1 MRKFTFLLTL
11 LLAFVTTAMAQVD
24 TNKEYRVKHTGTG
37 YFMNAS
43 SYDAHPTG
51 PTGGVNF
58 VAEAESD
65 DQVFTVEAEGTGYKL
80 KTKSGKYIFCQPWNV
95 DALDQ
100 ASLLTFSDNGDG
112 TFKIMNGTKYFK
124 VEAVSGTYYPFCDA
138 GLTASADFELVE
150 VATAPVEPE
159 VPATPLEVVSVSP
172 SEAAAALSELTI
184 TFNQDVAGQFDQYA
198 MVAMKLKK
206 GTGVAS
212 GVSNY
217 VVDGA
222 VLTVTLSQ
230 EVTEAGEYTLVIPEG
245 LITRKSDGAAYS
257 GEHVFTVAEATPEV
271 PNAELAETYNGIAS
285 MSFFGSQYNM
295 QVSIVFGKDKDG
307 AAKEGYAT
315 LKVWDYESFNME
327 VSDCVPYEVN
337 GNTVVL
343 KGVTVGAGDGTIN
356 TKQVDFTFTVNEDG
370 TLSCSE
376 KVYGPTPDT
385 SIIEFDFGADVFTPE
400 AAPVVPEVDEATL
413 AAIEKAEGLLAKV
426 GVGYPA
432 AESAARTA
440 LAAAVEEAKAAATTE
455 NGAKVNAAI
464 SAYYSETNVTLPESG
479 KAYTFTMVAKNGN
492 KFYLNYTGA
501 DVAMTAVTGEALP
514 ESAKFVATANG
525 DGTYTFQTNDG
536 NYLVYHSKY
545 AGVSWLQ
552 GASTTGFQAEKDD
565 MTNIT
570 LAKLSAGNNVSATD
584 EQVFG
589 LVSWYSVRGVRN
601 DNGANEMGYMVLK
614 ADGTDFDG
622 ATAPFW
628 NDNFSSAFLVEETE
642 VATPEVPETP
652 ALELVSVSPEDNANL
667 SAFDKVVLTF
677 NKPVT
682 VVESDEAGAILMFN
696 GMPAMQLWTDLSE
709 DGKSVTMHAGAPI
722 DMVGT
727 YGVYVMP
734 GTFVDAD
741 GNLSEEMMFNYTV
754 AGAADGFTYTYASP
768 TTERTLSSLGYIM
781 LGFASDVASV
791 KTDVLNVVDSK
802 GNVVTTATLEAD
814 WFDPQAVSVMFANE
828 LSYTGTCSLTVPAEF
843 ITSTL
848 GTHNPEFTLTYN
860 LEAEPRTVYFY
871 HPEYNGVLTMA
882 ADGASSSLVK
892 NFTEEEL
899 LANEWQLHPV
909 EGKNRFLVSNKATG
923 LYLGSCNTS
932 VNVAGVDAANA
943 KVYEL
948 QKDGVFDVLKDV
960 EGGAYNYLH
969 VAGHNVVVGWEA
981 GSAASHWFV
990 LNSVDDYYNVLAN
1003 LELADSLNQLIS
1015 KGEELIEKAQP
1026 YYKPL
1031 ITSATQFT
1039 SNAKESTE
1047 GSYEALLDGDDRTFF
1062 HTAWSVS
1069 TGAEAHNLQVLVPGN
1084 ELTELWVKYQAR
1096 NAGGAYNDRPTKMSI
1111 YGGTVAEDGTVTYET
1126 TAFANLTT
1134 ADGIGET
1141 AGEFRFTADK
1151 AYDAFKFEVHE
1162 TVMSDN
1168 TVGNKWFT
1176 YGEFQMYSQALT
1188 PAELEM
1194 TESQAANLSG
1204 AIEYAKGAN
1213 LVTDSYEKLIE
1224 DINRA
1229 INKVLYP
1236 AATVES
1242 VDPAC
1247 GHYTEMPGTI
1257 KMTFSG
1263 DVKALEYGMVRTDF
1277 TGFRGYYLTEEDYTI
1292 NGKEL
1297 TFTVPAEYVTNS
1309 ANMMV
1314 TLGVIDANDQYVTYA
1329 SDPDYLSE
1337 DCVFLMYTAD
1347 MKSDLFVMESVDP
1360 AEGTVETLEVINMT
1374 FGSGNTFVGG
1384 FDKTKEVV
1392 VLDAEGNVVTK
1403 AAMEVV
1409 MESEVD
1415 PDTDETYS
1423 WPTATAKFTLETPVT
1438 EAGEYTLVVPEATV
1452 YNEGFYEDVADLGVS
1467 WGAIYNPEIR
1477 VAYTV
1482 EGLPVDVYAPR
1493 HTGTKERNDRNI
1505 TAVKVTGWLG
1515 EQVYSLTATEQSQD
1529 FTDATAVATFKA
1541 VAGEELTPV
1550 VEHAG
1555 EWVHHAVYVDYDAD
1569 GFTSGIEE
1577 GSEWKP
1583 AGDLVSYCFYNNGG
1597 SSDEY
1602 GYNSVGTSIAGMD
1615 RHMPKLPVF
1624 TAPTVPGT
1632 YRVRFVQDWC
1642 SIDPAGDA
1650 DGKFGDFKANG
1661 GQIVDVLLEVGEYTG
1676 INGVSVEDLNDV
1688 YTLDGRKVAVKAGQ
1702 KLNKG
1707 LYIVGGKKV
1716 FVK

>member
-1 MRKFTFLLTL
+1 MKKFTFFLTL
-11 LLAFVTTAMAQVD
+11 LLAFVTTAIAQQVD
-24 TNKEYRVKHTGTG
+24 TNKEYRVKHVESGM
-37 YFMNAS
+37 FMTAS
-43 SYDAHPTG
+43 NYDAHATG
-51 PTGGVNF
+51 PIGGVNF

-65 DQVFTVEAEGTGYKL
+65 DQVFLIEAEGTSYKL
-80 KTKSGKYIFCQPWNV
+80 KTKSGKYVYCQAWNV

-100 ASLLTFSDNGDG
+100 ASPLTFSDNGDG

-124 VEAVSGTYYPFCDA
+124 VENVSGTNYPFCDA
-138 GLTASADFELVE
+138 ALSAAANFELVE

-172 SEAAAALSELTI
+172 SEAVNALSELTI
-184 TFNQDVAGQFDQYA
+184 TFNQEVAGQFDQYA

-245 LITRKSDGAAYS
+245 LITRKSDDAAYS

-271 PNAELAETYNGIAS
+271 PNAELAETYNGGATLDYFGMSIELQAS
-285 MSFFGSQYNM
+285 L
-295 QVSIVFGKDKDG
+295 VFGKDASG
-307 AAKEGYAT
+307 NSKEGYVT
-315 LKVWDYESFNME
+315 LTISEKEMLGLELSE
-327 VSDCVPYEVN
+327 CVPYEVN

-343 KGVTVGAGDGTIN
+343 KGVTVGDGN
-356 TKQVDFTFTVNEDG
+356 YGTKQEDLTFTVNEDG
-370 TLSCSE
+370 TLSSTN
-376 KVYGPTPDT
+376 KIYGPTMDT
-385 SIIEFDFGADVFTPE
+385 AAAQFDFSGCVFAPE
-400 AAPVVPEVDEATL
+400 ATPVVPEVDEATL
-413 AAIEKAEGLLAKV
+413 AAIEKAEALLAKV

-440 LAAAVEEAKAAATTE
+440 LVAAVEDAKAAATTE

-464 SAYYSETNVTLPESG
+464 SAYYAETNVTLPETG

-545 AGVSWLQ
+545 AGVNWLQ
-552 GASTTGFQAEKDD
+552 GGGSTTGFQAEKDD

-570 LAKLSAGNNVSATD
+570 LAKLSAGGNVSATA
-584 EQVFG
+584 EQMFG
-589 LVSWYSVRGVRN
+589 LVSWYGKRGYN
-601 DNGANEMGYMVLK
+601 TSKNADEMGYMVLK
-614 ADGTDFDG
+614 ADGSDFDG

-628 NDNFSSAFLVEETE
+628 NDNFSSAFQVEETE
-642 VATPEVPETP
+642 LAETP
-652 ALELVSVSPEDNANL
+652 VEPEALELVSIEPADGAQITEFNTVT
-667 SAFDKVVLTF
+667 FTF
-677 NKPVT
+677 NKPVKL
-682 VVESDEAGAILMFN
+682 VESDDTGVLLMFN
-696 GMPAMQLWTDLSE
+696 GGMAGQLWGEVSE
-709 DGKSVTMHAGAPI
+709 DGKTAVLSLGQVVNFEGTYTVYAMEGAFEDLDGNKSAEMMVNYTLAGAQ
-722 DMVGT
+722 
-727 YGVYVMP
+727 
-734 GTFVDAD
+734 
-741 GNLSEEMMFNYTV
+741 
-754 AGAADGFTYTYASP
+754 DGFTYTYASP

-814 WFDPQAVSVMFANE
+814 WFDSQAVSVMFANE

-960 EGGAYNYLH
+960 EGGNYNYLH

-981 GSAASHWFV
+981 GSDASHWFV

-1015 KGEELIEKAQP
+1015 KGEELIEMAQP

-1062 HTAWSVS
+1062 HTEWSATTTS
-1069 TGAEAHNLQVLVPGN
+1069 DAHNLQVLVPGN

-1111 YGGTVAEDGTVTYET
+1111 YGGTMAEDGTVTYET

-1134 ADGIGET
+1134 ADGIGEV

-1162 TVMSDN
+1162 TVMSTGN
-1168 TVGNKWFT
+1168 TGNKWFT

-1583 AGDLVSYCFYNNGG
+1583 AGDLVSYSFYNNGG

-1602 GYNSVGTSIAGMD
+1602 GYNSVGTSIAGND

-1632 YRVRFVQDWC
+1632 YRVRFVQTWC
-1642 SIDPAGDA
+1642 NIDPAGDA
-1650 DGKFGDFKANG
+1650 DGKFGDFKGNG
-1661 GQIVDVLLEVGEYTG
+1661 DQIVDVLLEVGEYTG

>member
-80 KTKSGKYIFCQPWNV
+80 KTKSGKYIFCQQWNV
-95 DALDQ
+95 DALDN
-100 ASLLTFSDNGDG
+100 ATTLTFVENGNG
-112 TFKIMNGTKYFK
+112 TFKMKWLGGYFK
-124 VEAVSGTYYPFCDA
+124 VENVSGTYYPFCDA
-138 GLTASADFELVE
+138 KLTASADFELVE

-172 SEAAAALSELTI
+172 SEAVNALSELTI

-245 LITRKSDGAAYS
+245 LITRKSDSAAYS

-271 PNAELAETYNGIAS
+271 PNAELAATYKGTLAVDY
-285 MSFFGSQYNM
+285 MGM
-295 QVSIVFGKDKDG
+295 MTLDIVTTLNIDKDADG
-307 AAKEGYAT
+307 NDKEGYAT
-315 LKVWDYESFNME
+315 LNFLQSEFN
-327 VSDCVPYEVN
+327 VDITDCVPYEVT

-343 KGVTVGAGDGTIN
+343 KGVTVAAEAQNAYD
-356 TKQVDFTFTVNEDG
+356 TKQVDLTFTVQEDG
-370 TLSCSE
+370 TLLSTDQI
-376 KVYGPTPDT
+376 YGPENL
-385 SIIEFDFGADVFTPE
+385 SSFLFDFAQCPLAPE

-440 LAAAVEEAKAAATTE
+440 LAAAVEEAKVAATTE

-464 SAYYSETNVTLPESG
+464 SAYYSETNVTLPETG

-492 KFYLNYTGA
+492 KFYLNYTGQ
-501 DVAMTAVTGEALP
+501 DVVMTAVTGEALP

-589 LVSWYSVRGVRN
+589 LVSWYSMRGVRS

-614 ADGTDFDG
+614 ADGSDFDG

-754 AGAADGFTYTYASP
+754 AGAQDGFTYTYASP

-960 EGGAYNYLH
+960 EGGAHNYLH

-1015 KGEELIEKAQP
+1015 KGEELIEMAQP

-1031 ITSATQFT
+1031 ITDASQFN
-1039 SNAKESTE
+1039 SNNKDPEE
-1047 GSYEALLDGDDRTFF
+1047 GSYAALLDGDNTTFF
-1062 HTAWSVS
+1062 HSNWH
-1069 TGAEAHNLQVLVPGN
+1069 GGGPEPHDLQVMLPN
-1084 ELTELWVKYQAR
+1084 NDITEFFVKYESR
-1096 NAGGAYNDRPTKMSI
+1096 NSSGYRNDRPVKMSI
-1111 YGGTVAEDGTVTYET
+1111 YGGTRAEDGTVTFET

-1134 ADGIGET
+1134 ADGIGEV
-1141 AGEFRFTADK
+1141 AGEFKFTADK
-1151 AYDAFKFEVHE
+1151 VYDAFKFEVHE
-1162 TVMSDN
+1162 TVMTD
-1168 TVGNKWFT
+1168 GNKGKVFFT
-1176 YGEFQMYSQALT
+1176 YGEFQMYSQALS

-1409 MESEVD
+1409 KESEVD
-1415 PDTDETYS
+1415 PDTNETYS
-1423 WPTATAKFTLETPVT
+1423 WPTATVKFTLETPVT

-1583 AGDLVSYCFYNNGG
+1583 AGDLVSYSFYNNGG

-1602 GYNSVGTSIAGMD
+1602 GYNSVGTSISGMD

-1632 YRVRFVQDWC
+1632 YRVRFVQTWC
-1642 SIDPAGDA
+1642 NIDPAGDA
-1650 DGKFGDFKANG
+1650 DGKFGDFKGNG
-1661 GQIVDVLLEVGEYTG
+1661 DQIVDVLLEVGEYTG